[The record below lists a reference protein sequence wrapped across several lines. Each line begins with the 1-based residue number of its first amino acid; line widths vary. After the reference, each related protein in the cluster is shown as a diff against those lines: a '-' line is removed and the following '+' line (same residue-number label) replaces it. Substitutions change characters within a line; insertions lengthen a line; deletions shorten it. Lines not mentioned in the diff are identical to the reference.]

1 MESAMARKNKASS
14 FEELSP
20 EEITEMANRMSA
32 TIVGI
37 IEKLPIPPALQ
48 VGILGMAM
56 AKLVMKTGAPLGEVA
71 DSMGEYFRQ
80 IEAGETP
87 SFN

>member
-1 MESAMARKNKASS
+1 MARKNKASS

-20 EEITEMANRMSA
+20 EEMREMTEMAD
-32 TIVGI
+32 GI
-37 IEKLPIPPALQ
+37 SNAIMKMVEKLPIPPALQ
-48 VGILGMAM
+48 VSILGMAM
-56 AKLVMKTGAPLGEVA
+56 AKLVIRTGAPLGEV
-71 DSMGEYFRQ
+71 GHNVQEYFRQ

>member
-1 MESAMARKNKASS
+1 MARKNKAGS

-20 EEITEMANRMSA
+20 EEMTEMANRISVA
-32 TIVGI
+32 IVGMV
-37 IEKLPIPPALQ
+37 EKLPVPPAFQ